1 MATHLGFLLLFSLL
15 LVNAYSQSCTNYPD
29 TASTKCN
36 CTEGLSRSSFPPGF
50 QFGAGS
56 AAYQIGWQMVIM
68 EMWPLMHT
76 IDTRAEF
83 EHYVDV
89 CFSRFGDR
97 VKNWITLNE
106 PWTFAAYGYDS
117 GSMAPGRCSEWMDLN
132 CTGGDSGTEPYNVTH
147 NLILSH
153 LAAVRRY
160 WRYYKPRQEGRIGI
174 TLVAQWYEPCNVS
187 NGDAEAADR
196 QMSFFLGWYLGPIV
210 NGVYPDDMIEHV
222 GERLPTFTDEQT
234 QELQHSFD
242 FLGVNYYTAFYVNN
256 TPSDPTKLSYTTDSQ
271 ALTSGK
277 FPIFPFAKFKLH
289 IFSFHLTHFV
299 ILPWLACCNDQRI
312 AQPAG
317 SSTWLNV
324 YPIGLKK
331 LLLHIRDTYGDLPM
345 IITENGNRNDLKTW
359 ASLPDDSSVEA
370 SLNDTDRRD
379 YISDHL
385 CCLHQS
391 INEDGMDV
399 SGYVAWSLTDNLEW
413 CQGFTQRFG
422 LNYVNVTENN
432 NFTRTP
438 KLSAEWFTDFLRR
451 EPEPS
456 ISLKAGDTIDSL
468 YSTSI

>member
-1 MATHLGFLLLFSLL
+1 MAAHLGFLLLFSLF
-15 LVNAYSQSCTNYPD
+15 LVNAYSQDCTNYPD

-36 CTEGLSRSSFPPGF
+36 CTEGLSRSSFPSGF
-50 QFGAGS
+50 HFGAGS
-56 AAYQIGWQMVIM
+56 AAYQVEGAWNLSGKGPNRMANGDNGDVA
-68 EMWPLMHT
+68 
-76 IDTRAEF
+76 IDAYHRYPDISLERLKHKPRPKDVFLVSDRRDGSLGSVNIEGINYYNSLIDEILGNGKVEF
-83 EHYVDV
+83 DYYANL
-89 CFSRFGDR
+89 CFMNFGDR
-97 VKNWITLNE
+97 VRNWITLNE

-117 GSMAPGRCSEWMDLN
+117 GSMAPGRCSEWLNLN
-132 CTGGDSGTEPYNVTH
+132 CTGGDSGTEPYLVTH

-153 LAAVRRY
+153 LSAVRRY
-160 WRYYKPRQEGRIGI
+160 WRDYKPRHEGRIGI

-331 LLLHIRDTYGDLPM
+331 LLLNITDTYGDLPI
-345 IITENGNRNDLKTW
+345 IITENGNRNDLKTCPFFVYMCQR
-359 ASLPDDSSVEA
+359 AHMLFDLV
-370 SLNDTDRRD
+370 
-379 YISDHL
+379 
-385 CCLHQS
+385 LHVNLS
-391 INEDGMDV
+391 IIWLD
-399 SGYVAWSLTDNLEW
+399 
-413 CQGFTQRFG
+413 
-422 LNYVNVTENN
+422 
-432 NFTRTP
+432 
-438 KLSAEWFTDFLRR
+438 
-451 EPEPS
+451 
-456 ISLKAGDTIDSL
+456 
-468 YSTSI
+468 